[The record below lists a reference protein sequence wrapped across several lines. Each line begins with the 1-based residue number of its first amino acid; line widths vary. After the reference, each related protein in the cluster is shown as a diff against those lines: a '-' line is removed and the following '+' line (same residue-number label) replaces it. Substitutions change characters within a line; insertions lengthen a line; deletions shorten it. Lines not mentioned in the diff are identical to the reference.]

1 MRFRCPAFRIRG
13 IAAKPSAASGTPG
26 SRGMPTVGWL
36 LPVLCAW
43 VMIGGGEGVGFA
55 AEADLGGVAQ
65 EARKDVEAA
74 LAELAAVRAEV
85 EAAVVPLARE
95 VSGLEQRVIDQRL
108 AVQKAERFHENAL
121 VELNALKAQARARAD
136 EVKFVDALLAEY
148 ERSFRVR
155 THVAEQERWAPMLER
170 VAGAAASTELS
181 MSERLVRRTELV
193 KTAIARLRG
202 AAGGEVF
209 DGRVLSP
216 EGRLEPGR
224 VVLVGPVGLFAA
236 REGGVVGVI
245 QQELNKADPT
255 AFPLPPG
262 LAQGVRELAAG
273 GAGRLAVDP
282 TLGNAAKIASTK
294 ESLGEHIAK
303 GGVVMWPILG
313 MAVVALVVAVAKWVQ
328 LSRVR
333 LASAAD
339 LQLVLNHLRQ
349 RAPDRAVAH
358 ARTIPGPAGV
368 LLATAVEHA
377 DEKKEYLEEVLYER
391 MLAAKPGLESLLPF
405 IALTAAAAPLLGLL
419 GTVTGMI
426 STFNMISL
434 FGTGDPKTL
443 SGGISEALITT
454 EFGLYVAIPAVM
466 AHAFLSRKAKG
477 VLGSMEQT
485 AVGFI
490 NGIPDRAAAEVA

>member
-1 MRFRCPAFRIRG
+1 MRGHSVKAWV
-13 IAAKPSAASGTPG
+13 ASF
-26 SRGMPTVGWL
+26 SRGQAPRCGWL

-43 VMIGGGEGVGFA
+43 AMIGGGAGAVVA
-55 AEADLGGVAQ
+55 ADADLGGVAQ
-65 EARKDVEAA
+65 EARKDLEAA
-74 LAELAAVRAEV
+74 LGELVAVRAEV
-85 EAAVVPLARE
+85 EGAVVPLARE
-95 VSGLEQRVIDQRL
+95 VSALEQRVIDQRL

-181 MSERLVRRTELV
+181 TAERLVRRTELV
-193 KTAIARLRG
+193 RTAIARLRG

-224 VVLVGPVGLFAA
+224 IVLVGPVGLFAA

-262 LAQGVRELAAG
+262 LAQGVRELASGG

-313 MAVVALVVAVAKWVQ
+313 MAGVALVVAVAKWVQ

-377 DEKKEYLEEVLYER
+377 DERKEYLEEVLYER

-490 NGIPDRAAAEVA
+490 NGIPDRAAVEGA